1 MILISMAEVSEGAL
15 ITEGESCYF
24 IMRFSDC
31 IVFLGFFGII
41 LLYSIGLRVPSS
53 VFWSCIYMAMG
64 LGIGGFSL
72 RTGPRH
78 DFADTILF
86 IGLLYSCVIL
96 DCRGPCYRHNSRTTA
111 ATVLDY

>member
-1 MILISMAEVSEGAL
+1 VTEGVL
-15 ITEGESCYF
+15 ITDRQSCYF

-31 IVFLGFFGII
+31 IIFFFGHY

-78 DFADTILF
+78 DFADTYCL
-86 IGLLYSCVIL
+86 
-96 DCRGPCYRHNSRTTA
+96 
-111 ATVLDY
+111 LDYYIFV